1 MKGGECEL
9 HHSRKETDTKKDWLK
24 ISMMKNFPELLV
36 IGSGPRVR
44 SYLA

>member
-9 HHSRKETDTKKDWLK
+9 HHSRKETDLKKDWLM
-24 ISMMKNFPELLV
+24 INMMKNFPELLG

-44 SYLA
+44 SFLA